1 MANFEEIS
9 EKIKKGT
16 DFITGKNNILTN
28 LFSSVKKAV
37 PAESGYSVSRPV
49 KTSDGAV
56 EIKVGEKS
64 VKSSGSFVEKIMNR
78 KVLVPAL
85 VIIGIYFGFR
95 KLTKT

>member
-1 MANFEEIS
+1 MANFDEIS

-37 PAESGYSVSRPV
+37 PESGYSVSRPV
-49 KTSDGAV
+49 KTSDGSV
-56 EIKVGEKS
+56 EIKAGEKS
-64 VKSSGSFVEKIMNR
+64 VKSSGSFVEKIMDK